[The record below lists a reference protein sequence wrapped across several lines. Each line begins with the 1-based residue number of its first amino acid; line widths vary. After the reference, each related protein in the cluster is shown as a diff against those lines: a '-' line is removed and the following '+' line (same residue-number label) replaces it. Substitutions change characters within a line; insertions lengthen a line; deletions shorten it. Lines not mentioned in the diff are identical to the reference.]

1 MEKETN
7 APQLI
12 NPAGLYDPTPNAY
25 SHMAVVPAGNTLV
38 YISGQGGETTDGQL
52 ENDFRTQLKQAFS
65 NLNTALASQ
74 GLTFKD
80 VVKQTTLVVD
90 HNEEKLKV
98 LAEETSLIWA
108 DKKFPGNTLIPVP
121 RLALDGMLIE
131 IEMLAVKR
139 F

>member
-25 SHMAVVPAGNTLV
+25 SHMALVPAGNTLV
-38 YISGQGGETTDGQL
+38 YISGQGGETADGHL
-52 ENDFRTQLKQAFS
+52 VNDFRAQVKQAFN
-65 NLNTALASQ
+65 NLATALSSQ

-90 HNEEKLKV
+90 HSEERLGI
-98 LAEETSLIWA
+98 LGEETSLLWP
-108 DKKFPGNTLIPVP
+108 DKKFPVNTLIPVP

-131 IEMLAVKR
+131 IEVLAVKR
-139 F
+139 

>member
-25 SHMAVVPAGNTLV
+25 SHMALVPAGNTLV
-38 YISGQGGETTDGQL
+38 YISGQGGETADGQL
-52 ENDFRTQLKQAFS
+52 VNDFRAQVKQAFN
-65 NLNTALASQ
+65 NLATALSSQ

-80 VVKQTTLVVD
+80 VIKQTTLVVD
-90 HNEEKLKV
+90 HSEERLGI
-98 LAEETSLIWA
+98 LGEETSLRWP
-108 DKKFPGNTLIPVP
+108 DKKFPVNTLIPVP

-131 IEMLAVKR
+131 IEVLAVKR
-139 F
+139 